1 MALTS
6 GTKLGP
12 YEILSPLGAGGMGEV
27 YRAKDTRL
35 DRTVAIKVLP
45 SHLASDAESKQRME
59 REAKAISTLQHAHI
73 CTLHDIGSQ
82 DGTDYLV
89 MEYLEG
95 QTLAERLEKG
105 PVPLDQVL
113 KIGTEIADALQ
124 KAHQQGIVHRDLK
137 PANIMLTKA
146 GAKLMDFGLA
156 KPKLSVVSQA
166 IASFTPSTPT
176 MNVPSLTKAATPLTQ
191 KGSIVGTFQYIAP
204 EVLQGTEADARS
216 DLFSFGCVLYEMLTG
231 RPAFDGKS
239 QLSVFTAILE
249 KDPEPISSN
258 QPLTPPMLDLVVRGC
273 LVKDPAER
281 TQSAHDIAMELRW
294 IASIRTTLGDA
305 ESSRTPAR
313 IRVAWFLAA
322 AAAIV
327 VGLLA
332 GFLLRRSAPSGP
344 SIRAVINPPPA
355 THFRLTSD
363 LAGPPVLSP
372 DGVYVAFTAIGAEG
386 KTSLFV
392 RSMNGADAR
401 SLPDTSDAIFP
412 FWSPDSR
419 SLGFFANGNLRTIE
433 LTGSTAQTLCDAQ
446 LGRGGA
452 WAPNGTIVFSP
463 SPISGLLQ
471 ISASGGAAKP
481 LLKLNTSLHSS
492 HRWPFLLPDGKHF
505 LYFAMHHDPSKL
517 SNNAVYYASL
527 DGRENRLLL
536 HSQTNAIYAAGFLLF
551 SRGDQLTAQRFDPAK
566 GELRGEPQTVSTGVL
581 TDVSTWH
588 TSASASDNGLLVFGS
603 GTSGGVQLVWVDR
616 SGKELGVAADN
627 LQNLQYARLS
637 PEGNRVSLTIDSG
650 MNDLWSL
657 DLARGVRT
665 RLTFGPTGNTFAV
678 WSPDGKWIAYS
689 SLRATAGGIYR
700 RRSDGT
706 GAEELLVPD
715 GGIVFAPTDWS
726 RDGKTLFYSPNIF
739 TQKEDGIWA
748 VSVEGERKPHKVLDH
763 GANAT
768 LSPNGRW
775 LAYNSNES
783 GRVEIYVQAYGGGQ
797 GKWQVS
803 SSGGQVP
810 QWSADGKELFY
821 FDANQSLLAVPVK
834 EAGGALEFGAPQT
847 IVKQWTILTLPFYS
861 VSHDGKRVLMER
873 VTQQVNLPVTVIT
886 NFTDGLRNN

>member
-1 MALTS
+1 
-6 GTKLGP
+6 
-12 YEILSPLGAGGMGEV
+12 
-27 YRAKDTRL
+27 
-35 DRTVAIKVLP
+35 
-45 SHLASDAESKQRME
+45 ME
-59 REAKAISTLQHAHI
+59 
-73 CTLHDIGSQ
+73 
-82 DGTDYLV
+82 
-89 MEYLEG
+89 
-95 QTLAERLEKG
+95 
-105 PVPLDQVL
+105 
-113 KIGTEIADALQ
+113 
-124 KAHQQGIVHRDLK
+124 
-137 PANIMLTKA
+137 
-146 GAKLMDFGLA
+146 
-156 KPKLSVVSQA
+156 
-166 IASFTPSTPT
+166 
-176 MNVPSLTKAATPLTQ
+176 
-191 KGSIVGTFQYIAP
+191 
-204 EVLQGTEADARS
+204 
-216 DLFSFGCVLYEMLTG
+216 
-231 RPAFDGKS
+231 
-239 QLSVFTAILE
+239 
-249 KDPEPISSN
+249 
-258 QPLTPPMLDLVVRGC
+258 
-273 LVKDPAER
+273 
-281 TQSAHDIAMELRW
+281 
-294 IASIRTTLGDA
+294 
-305 ESSRTPAR
+305 
-313 IRVAWFLAA
+313 
-322 AAAIV
+322 
-327 VGLLA
+327 
-332 GFLLRRSAPSGP
+332 
-344 SIRAVINPPPA
+344 
-355 THFRLTSD
+355 
-363 LAGPPVLSP
+363 
-372 DGVYVAFTAIGAEG
+372 
-386 KTSLFV
+386 
-392 RSMNGADAR
+392 
-401 SLPDTSDAIFP
+401 
-412 FWSPDSR
+412 
-419 SLGFFANGNLRTIE
+419 
-433 LTGSTAQTLCDAQ
+433 
-446 LGRGGA
+446 
-452 WAPNGTIVFSP
+452 
-463 SPISGLLQ
+463 
-471 ISASGGAAKP
+471 ISATGGPAKP
-481 LLKLNTSLHSS
+481 LLKLDTSLHSS
-492 HRWPFLLPDGKHF
+492 HRWPFFLPDGKHF

-551 SRGDQLTAQRFDPAK
+551 SRGDQLIAQRFDPAK
-566 GELRGEPQTVSTGVL
+566 GELSGEQQTVSTGVL

-603 GTSGGVQLVWVDR
+603 GTSGGVQLVWMDR
-616 SGKELGVAADN
+616 SGKEVGVAADK

-706 GAEELLVPD
+706 GAEELLVPNE
-715 GGIVFAPTDWS
+715 GIVFAPTDWS

-748 VSVEGERKPHKVLDH
+748 VSVEGDRKPRKVLDH

-768 LSPNGRW
+768 LSPDGRW

-783 GRVEIYVQAYGGGQ
+783 GRVEVYVQAYGGGQ

-810 QWSADGKELFY
+810 QWGADGKELFY